1 MPSMNNDIFLE
12 SRVTD
17 ILIELIEEQVQKDLY
32 ENMST
37 SDLQGYLGVK
47 AKQIIKECKEE

>member
-1 MPSMNNDIFLE
+1 MNNDIFLE